1 MTGLYAGVVKPIF
14 HISFPVRNL
23 VESVRFYSEVLEA
36 TVGRNTE
43 AFTDIFLFGA
53 QVTLQNDPASV
64 PDPMP
69 RARHFGA
76 TVEWSKFELLASR
89 LNSAVR
95 IVEPPTTSYVGQPN
109 EQIKLMI
116 ADPSGNL
123 IELKAYRNPEIVLKG
138 IKFE

>member
-1 MTGLYAGVVKPIF
+1 MKPVF
-14 HISFPVRNL
+14 HLSFPVLNL
-23 VESVRFYSEVLEA
+23 AESVRFYTEVLGA

-53 QVTLQNDPASV
+53 QVTLQNDPAAV
-64 PDPMP
+64 PNPMP

-76 TVEWSKFELLASR
+76 TIAWSQFELLASR
-89 LNSAVR
+89 LIGAVNV
-95 IVEPPTTSYVGQPN
+95 VEPPKASYVGQPN

-123 IELKAYRNPEIVLKG
+123 IELKAYRRPEIVLTG
-138 IKFE
+138 IKQD

>member
-1 MTGLYAGVVKPIF
+1 MKPVF
-14 HISFPVRNL
+14 HLSFPVRNL
-23 VESVRFYSEVLEA
+23 VESVRFYTEFLGA

-43 AFTDIFLFGA
+43 GFTDIFVFGA

-69 RARHFGA
+69 RVRHFGA
-76 TVEWSKFELLASR
+76 TIEWSQFELFASK
-89 LNSAVR
+89 LTGAVTV
-95 IVEPPTTSYVGQPN
+95 VEPPRTSYVGQPT

-123 IELKAYRNPEIVLKG
+123 IELKAYRHPEIVLTG
-138 IKFE
+138 IEQD

>member
-1 MTGLYAGVVKPIF
+1 MKPVF
-14 HISFPVRNL
+14 HLSFPVLNL
-23 VESVRFYSEVLEA
+23 VDSVRFYTEVLEA

-43 AFTDIFLFGA
+43 GFTDIFVFGA

-69 RARHFGA
+69 RAGHFGA
-76 TVEWSKFELLASR
+76 TVEWSQFELLASK
-89 LNSAVR
+89 LTGAAR
-95 IVEPPTTSYVGQPN
+95 IVEPPTTSYIGQPN

-123 IELKAYRNPEIVLKG
+123 IELKAYRNPEIVLTGVKHD
-138 IKFE
+138 

>member
-1 MTGLYAGVVKPIF
+1 MKPVF
-14 HISFPVRNL
+14 HMSFPVLNL
-23 VESVRFYSEVLEA
+23 IESVRFYTEVLQA

-43 AFTDIFLFGA
+43 RFADMFLFGA

-76 TVEWSKFELLASR
+76 TVEWSQFELLASR
-89 LNSAVR
+89 LIGAAR
-95 IVEPPTTSYVGQPN
+95 IVEPPTTSYLGQPN

-123 IELKAYRNPEIVLKG
+123 IELKAYRNPKIVLTG
-138 IKFE
+138 LVDD